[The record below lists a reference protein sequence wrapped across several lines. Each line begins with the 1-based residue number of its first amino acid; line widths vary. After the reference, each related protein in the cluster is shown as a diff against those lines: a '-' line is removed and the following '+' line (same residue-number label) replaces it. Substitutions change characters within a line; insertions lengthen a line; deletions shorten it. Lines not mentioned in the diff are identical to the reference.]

1 MGCHIESSVRKHF
14 GDNSHI
20 WGANALFILITDSLM
35 ANSNI

>member
-1 MGCHIESSVRKHF
+1 MGSHIESSVRKHL

-20 WGANALFILITDSLM
+20 WGANALFTLITYSLM